1 MDSATIRVYPV
12 ARGNSA
18 VANDPRKT
26 FSPPKVPTIGADFY
40 ANVGKYAGVAVLT
53 VFEQIGGVQRMAE
66 WADEN
71 PGDFYTKTFSRIVTS
86 PRQVEHTGTIRIE
99 EAIKALE
106 AETVPY
112 EELGYPEETGVAL
125 SLPDA
130 SPAEPIHAQPIPAE
144 PIQKDAD
151 RQWND
156 DRD

>member
-1 MDSATIRVYPV
+1 MDNATIRVYPV
-12 ARGNSA
+12 ARGNST
-18 VANDPRKT
+18 VASNHKNT

-71 PGDFYTKTFSRIVTS
+71 PGEFYTKTFSRIVTS

-130 SPAEPIHAQPIPAE
+130 SPAGSVPAE
-144 PIQKDAD
+144 PIPKDAV
-151 RQWND
+151 RQGND

>member
-1 MDSATIRVYPV
+1 MYSGS
-12 ARGNSA
+12 RGNST
-18 VANDPRKT
+18 VASNHKKT
-26 FSPPKVPTIGADFY
+26 FSPPGVPTIGADFY
-40 ANVGKYAGVAVLT
+40 ANVGKYAGVAVLS

-66 WADEN
+66 WADAN

-112 EELGYPEETGVAL
+112 EELGYPEDANASL
-125 SLPDA
+125 PLPDA
-130 SPAEPIHAQPIPAE
+130 SLAEPIPAD
-144 PIQKDAD
+144 IT
-151 RQWND
+151 RQRND